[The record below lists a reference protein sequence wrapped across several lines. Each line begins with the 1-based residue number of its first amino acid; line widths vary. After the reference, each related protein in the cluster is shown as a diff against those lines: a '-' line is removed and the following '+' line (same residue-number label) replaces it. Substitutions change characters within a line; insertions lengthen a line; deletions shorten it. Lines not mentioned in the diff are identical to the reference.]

1 MEIDEFIIELSKIGI
16 NINEEQLK
24 KFEQYFN
31 MLISSN
37 KKMNLTG
44 IIAKKE
50 VYLKHFYDSATLYKA
65 IDLNEIDSLCD
76 IGTGAGFPGLV
87 LKILFPNLKVT
98 LVESLHKRTIFLE
111 QVVQELKLDYVEI
124 YNERAEEFAKKNRE
138 IFDIVTSRAVSNLSI
153 LMEYSVPMVKVGGY
167 FIPMK
172 AKVKEEL
179 EQINNEMRMLN
190 VELQKLIIFNLPN
203 EGSSR
208 TLVPFL
214 KKKRTSLKFPRQYS
228 LMKKKRL

>member
-65 IDLNEIDSLCD
+65 IDLNEIDSFCD

>member
-1 MEIDEFIIELSKIGI
+1 MVSIH
-16 NINEEQLK
+16 Q
-24 KFEQYFN
+24 
-31 MLISSN
+31 
-37 KKMNLTG
+37 
-44 IIAKKE
+44 KE